1 MTKIRLLPLVV
12 AAALVLLGLKVVEFG
27 LGGMRERAGAGREVV
42 AIDPVSGREVD
53 MIATGSSE
61 GGGHGGEEK
70 PKEGE
75 HGAPPAAEAGGHGA
89 GVTPSKV
96 ETKVSGDKP
105 TEAKPVPGQ
114 ELLSEIEILQ
124 KLAER
129 RRQLDEME
137 RQLQM
142 REDLLHAAEGRIA
155 KRIDEMK
162 GMEAKLGEAAK
173 AKDEGNSQ
181 QISDLVKMYES
192 MKAKDAARVFDKLDI
207 SLLAEIARQMNPKKL
222 GDVVAK
228 MAPDQAE
235 KLTVELSNRRRM
247 EAAPAAPPPQTE
259 LPKIQGRS

>member
-27 LGGMRERAGAGREVV
+27 LGGAHVRAGAGKEVV

-70 PKEGE
+70 PKEG
-75 HGAPPAAEAGGHGA
+75 APAAAEAGGHGA

-162 GMEAKLGEAAK
+162 GMEAKLGEAVK